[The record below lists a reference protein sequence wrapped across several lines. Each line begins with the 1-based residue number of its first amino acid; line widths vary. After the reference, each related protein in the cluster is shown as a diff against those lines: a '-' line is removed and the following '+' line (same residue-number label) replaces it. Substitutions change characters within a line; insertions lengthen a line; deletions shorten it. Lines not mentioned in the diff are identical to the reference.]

1 MLQLPPSESA
11 LVNASFPLAAFYWDV
26 TMIHGLSTC
35 CGFLNPQPNVTV
47 FPHAIAQAASF
58 DVDLAAAIATA
69 TATEARIVS
78 QINWRVTGGTTLQA
92 LHAEGGPLS
101 NLVHDPRWGR
111 AQETYGEDPH
121 LSARLAVAYTRALQN
136 RSDEHP
142 FLLAASMARHWLGFH
157 GATDLPNAGEEWLSP
172 QWLFDHHVPSYEA
185 QMVEGQAEGVMCS
198 CNTLRV
204 GPGDGPA
211 GGVPACVHPLL
222 YGLLRGAW
230 NSSALMQMDNEAL
243 YPMFQE
249 HHYFPDLGAALVGA
263 LDAGVVAVDSG
274 MGADI
279 LAELS
284 RQVAAG
290 NVTPAAV
297 DAFAA
302 RTFLMR
308 FRVGEFDTH
317 NPANPYGHARA
328 WDEAALDGPAHRAL
342 ARDAVA
348 KSAALLKNA
357 PGFLPLAGAGALPP
371 GARVAVVGPWAA
383 CADAGG
389 SYGECNMC
397 YSGNYAGPTSHVS
410 SVLAALREE
419 VGGPRTSPLRRGATR
434 TRRRRPRASPTRP
447 RSRAPRTSRSSCWA
461 WGAASRRRA
470 WTGRTSRCRPC
481 RTGCSRP
488 WGSPSAR
495 ARGCCS

>member
-1 MLQLPPSESA
+1 
-11 LVNASFPLAAFYWDV
+11 
-26 TMIHGLSTC
+26 
-35 CGFLNPQPNVTV
+35 
-47 FPHAIAQAASF
+47 
-58 DVDLAAAIATA
+58 
-69 TATEARIVS
+69 
-78 QINWRVTGGTTLQA
+78 
-92 LHAEGGPLS
+92 
-101 NLVHDPRWGR
+101 
-111 AQETYGEDPH
+111 
-121 LSARLAVAYTRALQN
+121 
-136 RSDEHP
+136 
-142 FLLAASMARHWLGFH
+142 
-157 GATDLPNAGEEWLSP
+157 
-172 QWLFDHHVPSYEA
+172 
-185 QMVEGQAEGVMCS
+185 
-198 CNTLRV
+198 
-204 GPGDGPA
+204 
-211 GGVPACVHPLL
+211 
-222 YGLLRGAW
+222 
-230 NSSALMQMDNEAL
+230 
-243 YPMFQE
+243 MFQE
-249 HHYFPDLGAALVGA
+249 HHYYPDLGAALVGA

-383 CADAGG
+383 CTDAGG
-389 SYGECNMC
+389 SYGACNMC

-419 VGGPRTSPLRRGATR
+419 VGGAAKITFAQGCDPYAASSPTGVADAAALAGAADLTLLVLGLGCGVE
-434 TRRRRPRASPTRP
+434 TEGVDRPYLTLPPVQDGLLAAVGLAKRPGARLLLVTVSAGAIDLDATAADAWVQLFIPGEEAGHGLMDLVFGRASPSGRLPLTLYANEYLDVAGPTADFNLVALSTNVGRTYRFADRIP
-447 RSRAPRTSRSSCWA
+447 AGLVRMQFGFGLSYSTFTYSGLRAAVLANGSVAVSVTVANDGPFSLAREVVQLYVSVPAVAGLVTPLRSLQGFRVATLVPGAPQTLAFTLAYPAAFLTTAADGSRGVTGGAYALAVSGHQPDDPL
-461 WGAASRRRA
+461 GAAQSNVVS
-470 WTGRTSRCRPC
+470 TTVQLPPG
-481 RTGCSRP
+481 
-488 WGSPSAR
+488 
-495 ARGCCS
+495 